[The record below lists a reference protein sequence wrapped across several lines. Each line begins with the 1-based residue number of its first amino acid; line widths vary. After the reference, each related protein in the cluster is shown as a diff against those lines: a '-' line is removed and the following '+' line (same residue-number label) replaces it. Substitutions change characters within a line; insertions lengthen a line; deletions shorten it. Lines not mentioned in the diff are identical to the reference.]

1 MKVVNNQDIYLLKS
15 FQISWSKNKYWV
27 MSRSQQAY
35 NKIRLLA
42 KGNEWSL
49 EKQEAYEKILI
60 DLEKIQPTDQTL
72 RVTYQHVWGYFKK
85 LATIEE
91 KQRYLDMIDQSIL
104 LDSQLESFLKE
115 LSIKY
120 NQEYLL
126 QMRWLLDDKDKYS

>member
-1 MKVVNNQDIYLLKS
+1 MNNQDIYLLKS

-85 LATIEE
+85 LATVEE
-91 KQRYLDMIDQSIL
+91 KQRYLDMIDQSNL
-104 LDSQLESFLKE
+104 LDSQLETFLKE
-115 LSIKY
+115 LSVKY

-126 QMRWLLDDKDKYS
+126 QMRWFIEDYE

>member
-1 MKVVNNQDIYLLKS
+1 MSAQDIQLLKS
-15 FQISWSKNKYWV
+15 FQVSWAKHKYWV
-27 MSRSQQAY
+27 MSRSQKAY

-42 KGNEWSL
+42 KENDWSL
-49 EKQEAYEKILI
+49 EKQETYEKILI
-60 DLEKIQPTDQTL
+60 DLEEIQPTDQTL

-91 KQRYLDMIDQSIL
+91 KQRYLDMIDQSNL

-115 LSIKY
+115 LSVKY

-126 QMRWLLDDKDKYS
+126 QMRWFIEDYE

>member
-1 MKVVNNQDIYLLKS
+1 MNNQDIYLLKS

-115 LSIKY
+115 LSVKY

-126 QMRWLLDDKDKYS
+126 QMRGLLDDKDKYN

>member
-1 MKVVNNQDIYLLKS
+1 MSIQDINLLKS
-15 FQISWSKNKYWV
+15 FQSSWAKHKYWV

-35 NKIRLLA
+35 NEIRLLA
-42 KGNEWSL
+42 KGNDWSL
-49 EKQEAYEKILI
+49 EKQETYEKILI
-60 DLEKIQPTDQTL
+60 DLEEIQPTDQTL

-91 KQRYLDMIDQSIL
+91 KQRYLDMIDQSNL

-115 LSIKY
+115 LSVKY

-126 QMRWLLDDKDKYS
+126 QMRWFIEDYE

>member
-1 MKVVNNQDIYLLKS
+1 MSIQDINLLKS
-15 FQISWSKNKYWV
+15 FQSSWAKHKYWV

-35 NKIRLLA
+35 NEIRLLA
-42 KGNEWSL
+42 KGNDWSL
-49 EKQEAYEKILI
+49 EKQKAYEKILI

-91 KQRYLDMIDQSIL
+91 KQRYLDMIDQSNL

-115 LSIKY
+115 LSVKY

-126 QMRWLLDDKDKYS
+126 QMRWFIEDYE

>member
-1 MKVVNNQDIYLLKS
+1 MIFEVNNYMNSFNLLKS
-15 FQISWSKNKYWV
+15 FQSSWAKHKYWV

-35 NKIRLLA
+35 NEIRLLA
-42 KGNEWSL
+42 KGNDWSL
-49 EKQEAYEKILI
+49 EKQKAYEKILI

-91 KQRYLDMIDQSIL
+91 KQRYLDMIDQSNL

-115 LSIKY
+115 LSVKY

-126 QMRWLLDDKDKYS
+126 QMRWFIEDYE

>member
-1 MKVVNNQDIYLLKS
+1 MNNQDIYLLKS

-91 KQRYLDMIDQSIL
+91 KQRYLYMIDQSIL

-115 LSIKY
+115 LSVKY

-126 QMRWLLDDKDKYS
+126 QMRWLLDDKDKYN